1 MTATLV
7 SHNGLPMRAFGGPD
21 AWKVYRSGDYM
32 VSIETVEGEPA
43 AVLWPAMGD
52 LNAGVYAVCLSAF
65 PYWLDLDG
73 RPTREAWTM
82 ARTGLERMGRDV
94 SKRDLVAV
102 MSAVIDAYPW
112 VARMPPKGEGKRDPL
127 YEATAKV
134 NGRTFHERAV

>member
-1 MTATLV
+1 MLV
-7 SHNGLPMRAFGGPD
+7 SNSGLPLRAFGGPD

-43 AVLWPAMGD
+43 CVLWPAMGD

-65 PYWLDLDG
+65 PYWLHEDG
-73 RPTREAWTM
+73 RPTQQAWTM

-94 SKRDLVAV
+94 TLRELVAV
-102 MSAVIDAYPW
+102 MSVVIDAYPW
-112 VARMPPKGEGKRDPL
+112 VARMPPKGAEKPDPL
-127 YEATAKV
+127 YEATAQV